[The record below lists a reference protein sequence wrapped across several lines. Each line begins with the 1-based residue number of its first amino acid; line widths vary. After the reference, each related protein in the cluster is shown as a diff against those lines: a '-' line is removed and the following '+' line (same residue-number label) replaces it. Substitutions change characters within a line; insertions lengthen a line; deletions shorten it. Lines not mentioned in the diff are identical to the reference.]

1 MIIEFDAQAFHTSF
15 ALPQSM
21 TYRIPG
27 MVRDVS
33 ATLVATTT
41 KRVPVGG
48 GSNTFICFSVGNN
61 EYNGMICIGADVGAQ
76 MRVIVKKMQLTV

>member
-1 MIIEFDAQAFHTSF
+1 MVIEFDVQAFYTSF

-33 ATLVATTT
+33 ATFVATTT
-41 KRVPVGG
+41 RRVPAGG

-61 EYNGMICIGADVGAQ
+61 EYKGIICIGTEVGDQ
-76 MRVIVKKMQLTV
+76 M

>member
-1 MIIEFDAQAFHTSF
+1 MIGFDAQVRHTSF

-21 TYRIPG
+21 TYLIPG

-41 KRVPVGG
+41 RRVPVGG
-48 GSNTFICFSVGNN
+48 GSNTFICFSVGSK
-61 EYNGMICIGADVGAQ
+61 EYNGIICIG
-76 MRVIVKKMQLTV
+76 TVAEA